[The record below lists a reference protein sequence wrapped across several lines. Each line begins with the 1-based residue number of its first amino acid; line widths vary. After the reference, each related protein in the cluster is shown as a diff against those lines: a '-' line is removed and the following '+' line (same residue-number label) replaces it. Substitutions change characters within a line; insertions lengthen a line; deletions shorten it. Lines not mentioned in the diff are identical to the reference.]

1 MPSPRGA
8 PAGGAVGAHGGN
20 AVYHFPFMA
29 TSQTAASIAE
39 EHLRRVQTVT
49 DAALAHLTVET
60 LLDELLSRI
69 RELLNAD
76 TAAVLLL
83 DESKRELVATAA
95 KGIEE
100 EVEQGVRLPVG
111 QGFAGRIAATG
122 APVVLEHVEH
132 GMVLNPLLLQ
142 KGIRSLVG
150 VPLVVDGRITGV
162 LHVGTL
168 HNRHFGDED
177 IELLQLAADRVALA
191 VYARRQ
197 HEHRIIAE
205 TLQRSL
211 LPDRLP
217 HVEGIEVAGLYRPAE
232 GGMVGGDWYDVF
244 DLPSSSLCV
253 VVGDVAGRGLPAAVT
268 MARLRNAVRALAFV
282 DEEPGSLVSRAND
295 FLLHFDPGAM
305 ATMLVGT
312 LGVTGHLQYASA
324 GHLPP
329 VVVEPSGR
337 ARVVEEAAEPPLG
350 GIQYTRYRTRSL
362 QLGTGSTLL
371 LYTDGL
377 VERRGRPLDEG
388 LDALRAAAEQPW
400 ATLDL
405 LSSRLI
411 GKGTHQTLTDD
422 MAILSLRFKEALA
435 TDGLRLRVDAD
446 PRELAPIR
454 RSLRSWLARTGVGD
468 QQTQDVLVAVGE
480 ALANAIEHAHSPGRG
495 SVMIGAVAR
504 DGVLE
509 ITVRDQGTWREQRGV
524 NRGLGRSL
532 MAALMD
538 DVEVETGESGT
549 VVTLRSRVRA
559 SA

>member
-1 MPSPRGA
+1 
-8 PAGGAVGAHGGN
+8 
-20 AVYHFPFMA
+20 MA

-76 TAAVLLL
+76 TAAVLLV

-111 QGFAGRIAATG
+111 AGFAGRIAATG
-122 APVVLEHVEH
+122 APVVLEHVDH
-132 GMVLNPLLLQ
+132 SKVLDPLLLQ
-142 KGIRSLVG
+142 KGIRSLAG
-150 VPLVVDGRITGV
+150 VPLIVDGRITGV

-168 HNRHFGDED
+168 HERRFGDDD
-177 IELLQLAADRVALA
+177 IELLRVAADRVALA
-191 VYARRQ
+191 VYAHRQ
-197 HEHRIIAE
+197 REHRIIAE

-253 VVGDVAGRGLPAAVT
+253 VVGDVAGRGLPAAIT

-295 FLLHFDPGAM
+295 LLLHFDQGAM

-312 LGVTGHLQYASA
+312 MSVTGHLQYASA

-329 VVVEPSGR
+329 IVVEPSGR
-337 ARVVEEAAEPPLG
+337 ARIVEGAAEPPLG

-377 VERRGRPLDEG
+377 VERRGRSIDEG
-388 LDALRAAAEQPW
+388 LDALRDAAEQPW

-411 GKGTHQTLTDD
+411 GNKGSQQALTDD
-422 MAILSLRFKEALA
+422 VAILSLRFTESLTAG
-435 TDGLRLRVDAD
+435 GLRIRLDAD
-446 PRELAPIR
+446 PRELAQAR
-454 RSLRSWLARTGVGD
+454 RSLRSWLGRIGIGD
-468 QQTQDVLVAVGE
+468 RQAQDVLVAVGE

-495 SVMIGAVAR
+495 SVRVEAAALG
-504 DGVLE
+504 GVLV
-509 ITVRDQGTWREQRGV
+509 ITVADQGTWREPRGLH
-524 NRGLGRSL
+524 RGLGRSL

-538 DVEVETGESGT
+538 EVDVQTGESGT
-549 VVTLRSRVRA
+549 VVTLRSRVGA
-559 SA
+559 SS

>member
-1 MPSPRGA
+1 MV
-8 PAGGAVGAHGGN
+8 AGLQGHVGGYDG
-20 AVYHFPFMA
+20 YHLPFMA
-29 TSQTAASIAE
+29 TSQTAPSIAE

-60 LLDELLSRI
+60 LLDELLTRI

-83 DESKRELVATAA
+83 DESRRELVATAA

-111 QGFAGRIAATG
+111 AGFAGRIAATR
-122 APVVLEHVEH
+122 APVVLENVDH
-132 GMVLNPLLLQ
+132 GKVLNPLLLQ
-142 KGIRSLVG
+142 RGIRSLVG
-150 VPLVVDGRITGV
+150 VPLIVDGRITGV
-162 LHVGTL
+162 LHVGPL
-168 HNRHFGDED
+168 HDRRFDEND
-177 IELLQLAADRVALA
+177 IELLRLAADRVALA
-191 VYARRQ
+191 IYARRQ

-253 VVGDVAGRGLPAAVT
+253 VVGDVAGRGLPAAIT

-282 DEEPGSLVSRAND
+282 DEEPGSLVARAND
-295 FLLHFDPGAM
+295 LLLHFDPGAM

-312 LGVTGHLQYASA
+312 LSVTGHLRYASA

-329 VVVEPSGR
+329 IVVDPSGR
-337 ARVVEEAAEPPLG
+337 ARIVDEVAEPPLG
-350 GIQYTRYRTRSL
+350 GIQYFRYRERSVRL
-362 QLGTGSTLL
+362 EAGSILV

-377 VERRGRPLDEG
+377 VERRGRPIDEG
-388 LDALRAAAEQPW
+388 LEALREAAEQPW
-400 ATLDL
+400 VTLDT
-405 LSSRLI
+405 LSSRLV
-411 GKGTHQTLTDD
+411 GKGKHPGLTDD
-422 MAILSLRFKEALA
+422 MAILSLRFKQTPSAS
-435 TDGLRLRVDAD
+435 GLRIHVDAD
-446 PRELAPIR
+446 PRELAQIR
-454 RSLRSWLARTGVGD
+454 RSLRAWLARSGVGER
-468 QQTQDVLVAVGE
+468 QTQDILVAVGE

-495 SVMIGAVAR
+495 SVLIGATAR
-504 DGVLE
+504 EGVVE
-509 ITVRDQGTWREQRGV
+509 ITVRDHGTWREPRGL

-538 DVEVETGESGT
+538 EVDVQTGESGT
-549 VVTLRSRVRA
+549 VVTLRSRVGD